1 MNPQNTTP
9 PVPAVAT
16 CPEAPALNLRAED
29 VILPAL
35 FYIAAAVLVSA
46 VLRRLGLHV
55 DPDVATPPDPRDDAL
70 RQTWTVAAGNLAQVA
85 GLAGCLLVASRR
97 AAAGAAGWFLA
108 RMSLKRAAA
117 FILGGFAVA
126 MLTSYPAYWATQ
138 VLIHLAQPDYKVES
152 HRVVELL
159 RGGILPSVAVLTL
172 WLGAVIVAP
181 LCEEAFFRG
190 IVQPA
195 LANWTS
201 RGVAIAASAVIF
213 GAAHPQ
219 LHAIPPLIVLGV
231 VLGVLYE
238 RTRSVLIPAAVH
250 ALFNLATMLAVALG
264 WT

>member
-1 MNPQNTTP
+1 MNQQNTTP
-9 PVPAVAT
+9 PVPDAAAR
-16 CPEAPALNLRAED
+16 PDAPALKLRAED

-46 VLRRLGLHV
+46 VLRKLGLLV
-55 DPDVATPPDPRDDAL
+55 DPDALPSADPRDDAL
-70 RQTWTVAAGNLAQVA
+70 RRTWTVAAGNIAQVA
-85 GLAGCLLVASRR
+85 GLVGCLLVASKR

-108 RMSLKRAAA
+108 GMPPKRAAA

-126 MLTSYPAYWATQ
+126 MLASYAAYWATQ
-138 VLIHLAQPDYKVES
+138 IVIHLVQPDYKVES

-159 RGGILPSVAVLTL
+159 RGGVLPPVAVMTL
-172 WLGAVIVAP
+172 WLGAVVVAP

-201 RGVAIAASAVIF
+201 RAAAIAAAAVIF

-231 VLGVLYE
+231 VLGVLYD
-238 RTRSVLIPAAVH
+238 RSRSVLIPAAVH
-250 ALFNLATMLAVALG
+250 ALFNLATMLAVTFG